1 MIVTFEKK
9 LQGHK
14 SAIYKLIDLPKDRK
28 VLSAGGDGWI
38 ASWDKSFDQLNGV
51 LVAEVGEQIFS
62 MSYDE
67 KSGFLAVGG
76 MSGSLY
82 WLDINHNRI
91 VKNIKL
97 HKRSIFSCF
106 NFDDYLFTL
115 GGDGSMIIWDN
126 KKLEA
131 EHIQVISAQGLRC
144 MAFSPSGKLIAIGS
158 SDNCI
163 YILEA
168 DSYKL
173 LHKLE
178 NAHNN
183 SVFTLKFISD
193 TLLLSGGRDAILR
206 LWNMNELRE
215 VRAINAH
222 WYTINDITFIADFDI
237 VVTASRDKTV
247 RFWNASDFSPITTID
262 LQRNGH
268 FNSVNCLF
276 WDNENH
282 LLFTAGD
289 DREIRVFSIS
299 TLSN

>member
-1 MIVTFEKK
+1 MIVTFKKK

-14 SAIYKLIDLPKDRK
+14 SAIYKLIDFPKCRK
-28 VLSAGGDGWI
+28 ILSAGGDGWI
-38 ASWDKSFDQLNGV
+38 ASWDKSSDQPNGV

-67 KSGFLAVGG
+67 NSGLLAVGG

-82 WLDINHNRI
+82 WLDIDHNRI
-91 VKNIKL
+91 VKNIRL

-106 NFDDYLFTL
+106 TIDDHLYTL
-115 GGDGSMIIWDN
+115 GGDGSMIIWDY

-131 EHIQVISAQGLRC
+131 VHIQLISVQGLRC
-144 MAFSPSGKLIAIGS
+144 LAFSPSAKLIAIGS
-158 SDNCI
+158 SDHCI

-173 LHKLE
+173 VHKLE
-178 NAHNN
+178 NAHDN
-183 SVFTLKFISD
+183 SVFTLKFLSD

-206 LWNMNELRE
+206 LWDINELRE
-215 VRAINAH
+215 VRSINAH
-222 WYTINDITFIADFDI
+222 WYTINDICHIVDFDI

-247 RFWNASDFSPITTID
+247 RFWNVSSFSPITTID

-268 FNSVNCLF
+268 TNSVNCLF

-299 TLSN
+299 SISN